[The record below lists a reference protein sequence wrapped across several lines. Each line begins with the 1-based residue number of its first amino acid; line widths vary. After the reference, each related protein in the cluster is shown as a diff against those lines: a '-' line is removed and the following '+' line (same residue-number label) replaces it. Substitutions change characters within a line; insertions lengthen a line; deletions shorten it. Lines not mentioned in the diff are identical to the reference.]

1 MSLTASK
8 SDSKNHLSRSVKKH
22 YLNLDRTTDL
32 PNDTAVVR
40 EGVTADGN
48 NSIASIDLGPRTSSE
63 APDPPKA
70 AV

>member
-1 MSLTASK
+1 MSLTARK
-8 SDSKNHLSRSVKKH
+8 SDLKNHLSRSVKKH

-48 NSIASIDLGPRTSSE
+48 NSIASIDLGSRTSSE